1 MDFFKSR
8 VIPTDLENT
17 NENFKTGKI
26 SIVVTTNRKREEV
39 NLEKLNSL
47 IPDERTYKCE
57 SSDRALNISKTR
69 PLRKDLSTSETGQLP
84 TNLQIKKGAPVLI
97 TANHHK
103 AIYKED
109 GIMNG
114 SRGYID
120 HIQTNSENPD
130 EVEIIWVVFNNPDT
144 GAKY

>member
-1 MDFFKSR
+1 M
-8 VIPTDLENT
+8 
-17 NENFKTGKI
+17 
-26 SIVVTTNRKREEV
+26 
-39 NLEKLNSL
+39 
-47 IPDERTYKCE
+47 
-57 SSDRALNISKTR
+57 
-69 PLRKDLSTSETGQLP
+69 
-84 TNLQIKKGAPVLI
+84 LI

-130 EVEIIWVVFNNPDT
+130 EVEIIWIVFNNPDT
-144 GAKY
+144 GAKYRADHYKLRGSQDYLHKKATPILIDLI